1 MQITIDISTWTQTE
15 KNYLM
20 AAAYSLI
27 WQQLGVDASDIAVKD
42 GVITSAIVTQDV
54 SAILTQIALK
64 DWITAELAAV
74 EAARVAAL
82 PEIQAR
88 ETEIAASQFRDIKL
102 ADVDA
107 AIDAAANLTQLKVL
121 LKKFVRYVIA
131 RS

>member
-88 ETEIAASQFRDIKL
+88 ETEIAASQFRDIK
-102 ADVDA
+102 
-107 AIDAAANLTQLKVL
+107 
-121 LKKFVRYVIA
+121 
-131 RS
+131 